1 MNFASKALALAC
13 LAVGTFADE
22 ADLSSRAFVL
32 VQKSIITP
40 EVIKHSEGELKN
52 VLVESR
58 NASVKITV
66 KNVGGVA
73 ASDVQVTDSFEDDLF
88 NVHGSTS
95 ATYKSLNAGE
105 SQSFEF
111 VIVPTWFTEDLRN
124 VSQYYTQNA
133 ASVAYSYG
141 EGDDL
146 VERVSE
152 SSTEMIV
159 PVFSNED
166 YLARTALFL
175 REWITFFLLA
185 AGPVLGPF
193 FYYMTVNRMIQ
204 DSQKKR

>member
-73 ASDVQVTDSFEDDLF
+73 ANDVQVTDSFE
-88 NVHGSTS
+88 
-95 ATYKSLNAGE
+95 
-105 SQSFEF
+105 
-111 VIVPTWFTEDLRN
+111 EDLYGCDEGT
-124 VSQYYTQNA
+124 VQYDILQYVHYN
-133 ASVAYSYG
+133 
-141 EGDDL
+141 ELLDF
-146 VERVSE
+146 E
-152 SSTEMIV
+152 SSTV
-159 PVFSNED
+159 
-166 YLARTALFL
+166 
-175 REWITFFLLA
+175 
-185 AGPVLGPF
+185 
-193 FYYMTVNRMIQ
+193 
-204 DSQKKR
+204 